1 MGNAPGSRRLTDLEA
16 GQLARD
22 GVKETG
28 GRRPVDRPVVE
39 GQTQTDLSGHDGAN
53 SKNSG
58 LGRIEH
64 RGELFNAEHPEVG
77 DGEGCLGTMAG
88 AARTGIGD
96 SGVDG
101 RGDLGDRL
109 ARAVLGHGNTQLAI
123 DVNGDPQVDTVSQIE
138 TVVDPESIQLWM
150 FRQRVGAGCKHC
162 MCQGRTH
169 TLSARNGNGDPRLI
183 DAGTAVQ
190 RDRRHSGSC
199 HQASGGNAAD
209 ARELELAQSTDA
221 RQVGCRSGSDRD
233 GLGAGLGVGLGVGV
247 GLRHRRRRGANRHG
261 RGRRTAPCVS
271 NSTHIT
277 SDNKAPWPA
286 TGKPS
291 DTNPEL
297 ESDPAR

>member
-1 MGNAPGSRRLTDLEA
+1 M
-16 GQLARD
+16 
-22 GVKETG
+22 
-28 GRRPVDRPVVE
+28 VE

-169 TLSARNGNGDPRLI
+169 TLSARNGDGDPCLI
-183 DAGTAVQ
+183 DADTAVQ

-221 RQVGCRSGSDRD
+221 RQIGGRSGNDRN
-233 GLGAGLGVGLGVGV
+233 GL
-247 GLRHRRRRGANRHG
+247 GLRHRRRGAKRRG

-277 SDNKAPWPA
+277 SNNKAPWPA
-286 TGKPS
+286 TDKPS